1 MGVRV
6 RTAPVPPRWWGAYD
20 HARRLIT
27 LRPGLS
33 PIQKT
38 CTLMHELGHA
48 HYGHQGITPKQEL
61 LANRWAA
68 YRLIQYDD
76 LRALAGSGMPLP
88 EVAAHLGVMPE
99 VLRVYLTTLNFAELE
114 GLKRS
119 A

>member
-6 RTAPVPPRWWGAYD
+6 RVAPVPAGWWGAYD
-20 HARRLIT
+20 HDRRLIT

-68 YRLIQYDD
+68 RRLIRIED
-76 LRALAGSGMPLP
+76 LRALAGSGLTIP
-88 EVAAHLGVMPE
+88 EAAVHLGVMPA
-99 VLRVYLTTLNFAELE
+99 VLRTYLKEMNSVELE
-114 GLKRS
+114 GLKWV